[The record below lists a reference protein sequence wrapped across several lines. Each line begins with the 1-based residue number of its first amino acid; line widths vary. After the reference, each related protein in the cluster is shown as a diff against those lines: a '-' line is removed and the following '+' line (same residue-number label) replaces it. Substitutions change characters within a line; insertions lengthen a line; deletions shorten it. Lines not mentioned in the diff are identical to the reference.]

1 MASRTPAILPL
12 QAEVAA
18 EIKSSTTITSLTGVV
33 LDLLRNSLDAEASK
47 VDIIVDF
54 PRGGCTIEDNGHG
67 IPPAEF
73 HSDGGL
79 GRMHY
84 TSKYNSPTTV
94 HGRAGRFLASLAA
107 LALVTITSHHARH
120 RSHNSLILHHS
131 KPIARLVPAPAHHHL
146 IAQEHG
152 TRVLVQDL
160 FGNMPVRVKQ
170 RAVAFKSLPESEKEW
185 DRLKRG
191 VVGLLLGWD
200 NSVEVVVRDAFRN
213 KKFAI
218 AGPGT
223 KSTLM
228 AESEQGKHRRPVTP
242 TLLKSVQ
249 SILSRAGYI
258 LPERWDSWILSS
270 ARSSLVKVQGAISLD
285 PAPTKRIQFI
295 SCGICPM
302 TAEGGN
308 KELYAEVN
316 RIFAA
321 SSFGVLEEDAEAP
334 GFARQQSSSETSG
347 DSRDYTQKQLK
358 GGRKGVD
365 RWPMFFLSIDI
376 MSTKS
381 RMQKPEEHILG
392 NENLLGAILK
402 VLGALVTAFLK
413 EHHFRPRLLGTRHPA
428 AEAMHDLKLTE
439 ATNGAVSR
447 KQSALETQRPTA
459 REESLDGLLPE
470 GRRLSSI
477 PSASMDR
484 LASNTTSISRAV
496 ASSTSVL
503 ANAEFTPPDL
513 GRSVSSGSGLSIN
526 SWRRIKSSKPA
537 FLDHLYNINPKSC
550 PTSPMSK
557 PQSVMGQVQPCTPHT
572 VEYSLSE
579 ASSRNITDE
588 DAAEDC
594 KFDTHSTLRPS
605 GDSIHRAG
613 ESSIDTDCPESHFA
627 DEIISWT
634 NPVSK
639 ATLLINARTGLQVIP
654 SQRRG
659 ESSSPLLSESA
670 SPKSSVSPGPNKRL
684 RLAQRRTAINNS
696 KPAGE
701 WIGSV
706 LKDWQNPV
714 FRLTEEPIRSVSL
727 LDTSQEYG
735 GRHQCVHSNLKT
747 AFEDIPASISGRLS
761 KEGLLDAEVIAQVD
775 KKFILI
781 TMGTASINN
790 STEPS
795 NMLSNR
801 TLVLIDQ
808 HAADERCRV
817 EALFEELCAP
827 VVQDMTSPKKATDSN
842 FIPKTRTTNLEKP
855 IKFYT
860 SAEECRLL
868 RLYAEHF
875 ANWGVLYNVSE
886 GLGTM
891 RQTEGLGGEIFVKA
905 LPLGIAER
913 SKAEPRLLIELMRTE
928 IWKRNEVDC
937 HSRVDTLQVPEV
949 NGNLEGGVKRWLS
962 RMRDCPE
969 GIVEMLNSRAC
980 RSAIMF
986 NDVLSLDECRVLL
999 NRLAK
1004 CAFPFQ
1010 CAHGRPSMV
1019 PLLGLEGLAFGNNE
1033 SYDLFPQDPAKEGKS
1048 GLDFADRCM
1057 RWRNS
1062 IIDAKDRERR
1072 E

>member
-1 MASRTPAILPL
+1 MTSRTPTILPL

-18 EIKSSTTITSLTGVV
+18 EIKSSTTITSLTSVV
-33 LDLLRNSLDAEASK
+33 LDLLRNSLDAEATK
-47 VDIIVDF
+47 VDIVVDF

-67 IPPAEF
+67 ISPAEF

-107 LALVTITSHHARH
+107 LALVTITSQHARH

-170 RAVAFKSLPESEKEW
+170 RAVAFRSLPESEKEW
-185 DRLKRG
+185 DLLKRG
-191 VVGLLLGWD
+191 VVGLLLGWGK
-200 NSVEVVVRDAFRN
+200 SVEVIVRDASRN

-218 AGPGT
+218 AGQGT
-223 KSTLM
+223 KFTLM
-228 AESEQGKHRRPVTP
+228 AESEQGKHGRPVMP
-242 TLLKSVQ
+242 IFLKSVR

-258 LPERWDSWILSS
+258 SPESWDSWISSS

-302 TAEGGN
+302 TVEGGN
-308 KELYAEVN
+308 NELYDEVN

-321 SSFGVLEEDAEAP
+321 SSFGVVEEDAEVP
-334 GFARQQSSSETSG
+334 GFDRQQSSRETPA
-347 DSRDYTQKQLK
+347 DSRGYTQKQLK

-365 RWPMFFLSIDI
+365 RWPMFFLSIDL

-381 RMQKPEEHILG
+381 RMQMSEEHILE

-413 EHHFRPRLLGTRHPA
+413 EHHFRPRLHGARHPA
-428 AEAMHDLKLTE
+428 VEAIHDLKLTE

-447 KQSALETQRPTA
+447 QQSVREIQRSAA
-459 REESLDGLLPE
+459 RERSLDDPLPE
-470 GRRLSSI
+470 GKRLSGI
-477 PSASMDR
+477 PSASIHR
-484 LASNTTSISRAV
+484 LASNTTTISCAV
-496 ASSTSVL
+496 RSSPSVSG
-503 ANAEFTPPDL
+503 NAKITPPDP
-513 GRSVSSGSGLSIN
+513 GRSVSTGSGININ
-526 SWRRIKSSKPA
+526 SWRRIKSGKQA
-537 FLDHLYNINPKSC
+537 FLDHLYNINLESC
-550 PTSPMSK
+550 PTSHMSK
-557 PQSVMGQVQPCTPHT
+557 PQSVVGQVQPCTPHT
-572 VEYSLSE
+572 VEYSLSQ

-588 DAAEDC
+588 NAAEHG
-594 KFDTHSTLRPS
+594 KADTQSTPRPS

-613 ESSIDTDCPESHFA
+613 EFSIHTDCPASHSA
-627 DEIISWT
+627 DEIIPWT

-654 SQRRG
+654 SQRR
-659 ESSSPLLSESA
+659 ESSSSLLSESA
-670 SPKSSVSPGPNKRL
+670 SPKSPVSPWPNKRL
-684 RLAQRRTAINNS
+684 RLAQRRTAIDNS

-701 WIGSV
+701 WIGSM

-714 FRLTEEPIRSVSL
+714 FRLTEEPFRRASL
-727 LDTSQEYG
+727 FDTSQEYG

-747 AFEDIPASISGRLS
+747 VFQDIPASISGRLS

-795 NMLSNR
+795 NTLSNR

-827 VVQDMTSPKKATDSN
+827 VVRDMTSPKKATDST
-842 FIPKTRTTNLEKP
+842 FTPKTRTTSLEKP
-855 IKFYT
+855 IKFCT

-875 ANWGVLYNVSE
+875 ANWGVLYDVSE

-891 RQTEGLGGEIFVKA
+891 RQNEGLGGAVFVKA

-913 SKAEPRLLIELMRTE
+913 SKAEPRMLIELMRAE
-928 IWKRNEVDC
+928 IWKRNEVGC
-937 HSRVDTLQVPEV
+937 HSGVDTLQVSEV
-949 NGNLEGGVKRWLS
+949 NGNLEGGEKRWLS
-962 RMRDCPE
+962 RIRDCPE

-1019 PLLGLEGLAFGNNE
+1019 PLLGLEGLAFGDNK
-1033 SYDLFPQDPAKEGKS
+1033 SHDLFPRDPAKEGKL

-1062 IIDAKDRERR
+1062 IMGAKDREGR